1 MLEVAGEVGGLLHRG
16 GIETQPSEDREP
28 RNDRP
33 GADRRDL
40 PRPRF
45 RLVVERGERCL
56 EPAQVAVADLGG
68 KVRREGIA
76 AVDFPGLVFVVAAV
90 EAAPAAAEVLG
101 FGLAGARADVEL
113 RRRRQC
119 NQRCAQAESNY
130 PCFVHPDLLVIATTR
145 PSRGAQPL
153 VNPSG
158 GTLGNARYFRL
169 VDATTTCRPLSL
181 LLHDS
186 VPEDADALHLELD
199 EVAG

>member
-40 PRPRF
+40 PRARF
-45 RLVVERGERCL
+45 RLVGERGERCL
-56 EPAQVAVADLGG
+56 EPAEVAVADLGG

-90 EAAPAAAEVLG
+90 EAATAAAEVLG
-101 FGLAGARADVEL
+101 FGLAHARADVEL
-113 RRRRQC
+113 RGRRQC
-119 NQRCAQAESNY
+119 NQRCAQAESEY

-145 PSRGAQPL
+145 PSRGAQPP

-158 GTLGNARYFRL
+158 GTLANARYFLSSAQRL
-169 VDATTTCRPLSL
+169 HAGLCRCYFTTRFLRTPM
-181 LLHDS
+181 
-186 VPEDADALHLELD
+186 P
-199 EVAG
+199 